1 MKPGLLRHPVARLVA
16 ATAVVGSLADWVL
29 FATLVV
35 TVDQLVGGGTWATA
49 IVLLVRI
56 VPGVLLAPLAARQV
70 ERRSERGVE
79 RVDLAGSLL
88 RHEVVRVVA
97 VVALAGAFA
106 IRFVP
111 AILLALLVLEFAAA
125 MQAAARESIIS
136 RHVPRAHF
144 TRLNTLTAVAGYG
157 LLPVGPLVVAATG
170 PGWGWVLAVGA
181 YVVLVATYLV
191 ALRPALAR
199 GRGADGLVRNPRMR
213 GEVATSEVLGSPTTD
228 VEEGSDGAA
237 WRRVTVAAAL
247 GVLPAVALFTLGPS
261 FAGAW
266 QGDRTA
272 TGWLYAAVLAGGA
285 IGFILANRRRFRADL
300 AMLVAAAG
308 LAVAM
313 LGWWAPGLALLGVGA
328 GGAYLDLQT
337 RLQHAASDPSQFA
350 AAFAILK
357 VTTAGAVAGAP
368 VLAGMASLDAVLVAG
383 AVAAVAGAAVAASGT
398 GRLLRLGMRALVEVA
413 LRLVVRVEVAHADR
427 RVAGPAVVVSNH
439 PHWLDG
445 AVALLTDR
453 TLRPIARRQ
462 RHRGARVAIW
472 AADAVL
478 TGEGAGSAFTGA
490 AAHLRAGGRVWLA
503 PEGGAH
509 TDRTLRRPRSGAV
522 RMAHL
527 AGVPVQPLGIAWAD
541 DHTGPDLHQWR
552 PWRRRVVRVTWGE
565 PVPTSGT
572 VELDNAR
579 MMAALAEVADLV
591 PPRTTSVTPAA

>member
-1 MKPGLLRHPVARLVA
+1 M
-16 ATAVVGSLADWVL
+16 
-29 FATLVV
+29 
-35 TVDQLVGGGTWATA
+35 
-49 IVLLVRI
+49 
-56 VPGVLLAPLAARQV
+56 
-70 ERRSERGVE
+70 
-79 RVDLAGSLL
+79 
-88 RHEVVRVVA
+88 RVVA

-106 IRFVP
+106 ARFVP
-111 AILLALLVLEFAAA
+111 AILLGLLVLEFAAA
-125 MQAAARESIIS
+125 MQAAARESVIS
-136 RHVPRAHF
+136 RHVPRTHF

-170 PGWGWVLAVGA
+170 PTWGWALAVGG

-191 ALRPALAR
+191 VLPPVLAR
-199 GRGADGLVRNPRMR
+199 AHGADDLVRNPRMR
-213 GEVATSEVLGSPTTD
+213 GEVARSSSGTPTEAEADPDTAD
-228 VEEGSDGAA
+228 TT
-237 WRRVTVAAAL
+237 WRRVVVAAAL

-285 IGFILANRRRFRADL
+285 IGFVLANRQRFRADL

-313 LGWWAPGLALLGVGA
+313 TGWWAPGLVLLGVGA

-383 AVAAVAGAAVAASGT
+383 AVAAVTGAAVAAAGT
-398 GRLLRLGMRALVEVA
+398 GRLLRLGVRGLVEVA
-413 LRLVVRVEVAHADR
+413 LRLAVRIEVAHGDR

-462 RHRGARVAIW
+462 RHRGARLAIW

-478 TGEGAGSAFTGA
+478 TGEGARSAFTGA
-490 AAHLRAGGRVWLA
+490 ATHLRAGGRVWLA

-527 AGVPVQPLGIAWAD
+527 AGVPVQPLAISWAD
-541 DHTGPDLHQWR
+541 DHAGPDLHRWR

-565 PVPTSGT
+565 PVATSGT

-579 MMAALAEVADLV
+579 MMAALAEVADLA
-591 PPRTTSVTPAA
+591 PPPATSVTPAA